1 MHHSCKVVMIAV
13 VSINRVSTAVGDAR
27 WPKLRRRTF
36 SPQRPETWMEAC
48 GRGSRC
54 LSTATL
60 AIASPLYHAS
70 AHSTI
75 RQAAIMAEG
84 MFYNVTAGY
93 IEGIVR
99 GYRNNLLTG
108 QNYGNLTQC
117 ETIDGMRAPS
127 PAVLCSVSFSILTM
141 YQT

>member
-1 MHHSCKVVMIAV
+1 L
-13 VSINRVSTAVGDAR
+13 
-27 WPKLRRRTF
+27 P
-36 SPQRPETWMEAC
+36 
-48 GRGSRC
+48 
-54 LSTATL
+54 LSAAIF
-60 AIASPLYHAS
+60 AIASPRYLPF

-75 RQAAIMAEG
+75 RQSAIMAEG

-117 ETIDGMRAPS
+117 ETIDGMQAPDRE
-127 PAVLCSVSFSILTM
+127 VLRSTSTSILTIHQM
-141 YQT
+141 

>member
-1 MHHSCKVVMIAV
+1 
-13 VSINRVSTAVGDAR
+13 
-27 WPKLRRRTF
+27 
-36 SPQRPETWMEAC
+36 
-48 GRGSRC
+48 
-54 LSTATL
+54 
-60 AIASPLYHAS
+60 
-70 AHSTI
+70 
-75 RQAAIMAEG
+75 MAEG

-127 PAVLCSVSFSILTM
+127 PAVFCSVSSSILTM
-141 YQT
+141 YQM

>member
-1 MHHSCKVVMIAV
+1 MEG
-13 VSINRVSTAVGDAR
+13 VGG
-27 WPKLRRRTF
+27 
-36 SPQRPETWMEAC
+36 C
-48 GRGSRC
+48 RC
-54 LSTATL
+54 LSTAIL
-60 AIASPLYHAS
+60 AIASPLYLSS

-117 ETIDGMRAPS
+117 ETIDGMEAPN
-127 PAVLCSVSFSILTM
+127 PAVLCYVSIINTDYTPDVKLQLGPAYGDYLASLPPNPSTSALADKAM
-141 YQT
+141 DKLSTLR

>member
-1 MHHSCKVVMIAV
+1 MEG
-13 VSINRVSTAVGDAR
+13 VGG
-27 WPKLRRRTF
+27 
-36 SPQRPETWMEAC
+36 C
-48 GRGSRC
+48 RC
-54 LSTATL
+54 LSTAIF
-60 AIASPLYHAS
+60 AIASPLYLLS
-70 AHSTI
+70 THSTI

-117 ETIDGMRAPS
+117 ETIDGMLAPNI
-127 PAVLCSVSFSILTM
+127 AVLFSEPISRLTVHQM
-141 YQT
+141 